1 MLYALSVRKDL
12 MISVR
17 HLYLTGIMDTEQNME
32 RLYNQSMKYH
42 NFTDLDN
49 LHFRMAVT
57 LWAISCLAFPIIC
70 TAMYGLYRLIKS
82 DHIAPVYVINL
93 LMSDMLQ
100 ICTKPVWHMISMLN
114 IMHLVLFSVYSLG
127 LFASICFMLLISAE
141 RYVMIACPIW
151 YRQRHTKHMALWA
164 SFVVWV
170 SAFIVMLIISLA
182 IFSGFADE
190 IILNSNII
198 AFYIFPYPLVIF
210 FTMGTRKALS
220 NSKSVP
226 SYERR
231 RIMGTLALVIF
242 SYTVFYLPYIILML
256 AVTVSPTLVGETH
269 FQNFSALV
277 AVLLSLS
284 PLVDPILYVFMRR
297 DAKDIV
303 AGISCCVGKDE
314 KDSETLQAF

>member
-1 MLYALSVRKDL
+1 
-12 MISVR
+12 
-17 HLYLTGIMDTEQNME
+17 MDTAQIME

-42 NFTDLDN
+42 NFTDLND
-49 LHFRMAVT
+49 LHSRMAVT

-70 TAMYGLYRLIKS
+70 AAMYGLYRLIKS

-100 ICTKPVWHMISMLN
+100 ICTKPVWHMTSMLN
-114 IMHLVLFSVYSLG
+114 IMHLVLFSVYSVG

-141 RYVMIACPIW
+141 RFVMIACPFW
-151 YRQRHTKHMALWA
+151 YRQRHTKKMALWV

-170 SAFIVMLIISLA
+170 TAFIVMLIISLA
-182 IFSGFADE
+182 ILTGISDE
-190 IILNSNII
+190 GILTSNII
-198 AFYIFPYPLVIF
+198 VFYLLPYPLVIS

-220 NSKSVP
+220 SSKSVP
-226 SYERR
+226 SYEQR

-256 AVTVSPTLVGETH
+256 TVTISPTLVKETH
-269 FQNFSALV
+269 MQNFSALV
-277 AVLLSLS
+277 GILLSVS

-303 AGISCCVGKDE
+303 GGMACCVKKEE
-314 KDSETLQAF
+314 KEPETLQML